1 MKYNFSL
8 IIPVYN
14 TELYIE
20 KCLKN
25 IQIQTHSSYEV
36 IIVDD
41 GSEDNSIFLCQKYKQ
56 HIKNL
61 TILRQENK
69 GLSTARNTALDICK
83 GKYVWFIDSD
93 DFINDCNVLERIYN
107 HLEKY
112 SLDILQ
118 FNANFKV
125 TAINKWSIKKN
136 KKLLLNKVKS
146 TDVLTG
152 QDYLELMASSNEWR
166 YGVWLYVF
174 RKDFLLAN
182 NLTFEEDFIHEDA
195 AFNVKCLVVCDRF
208 KFVNESYY
216 TYRIRPNSIMSKP
229 TTIDNLIGYLQA
241 YKSIE
246 ESHIDKRGILKFYLR
261 TIYLQIVERFFYLK
275 DSDGMEVYMKELE
288 NIGEKFTD
296 EFNSDNLIVEVKLTN
311 KKNYHDFIKMYNIG
325 ESKI

>member
-93 DFINDCNVLERIYN
+93 DFINDCNVLERI
-107 HLEKY
+107 
-112 SLDILQ
+112 
-118 FNANFKV
+118 
-125 TAINKWSIKKN
+125 
-136 KKLLLNKVKS
+136 
-146 TDVLTG
+146 
-152 QDYLELMASSNEWR
+152 
-166 YGVWLYVF
+166 
-174 RKDFLLAN
+174 
-182 NLTFEEDFIHEDA
+182 
-195 AFNVKCLVVCDRF
+195 
-208 KFVNESYY
+208 
-216 TYRIRPNSIMSKP
+216 
-229 TTIDNLIGYLQA
+229 
-241 YKSIE
+241 
-246 ESHIDKRGILKFYLR
+246 
-261 TIYLQIVERFFYLK
+261 
-275 DSDGMEVYMKELE
+275 
-288 NIGEKFTD
+288 
-296 EFNSDNLIVEVKLTN
+296 
-311 KKNYHDFIKMYNIG
+311 
-325 ESKI
+325 